1 MCNASPQQ
9 KAVLNSINSY
19 SVTEINNFI
28 KLHGFELNC
37 LIKYGLSAEKLNEID
52 IELLKR
58 QTTEEQISETA
69 LIGAGMH
76 QSKVNEIFGKQDAPV
91 IDEFDPWR
99 EEEEVKEPIFTGNP
113 LTEDLIQ
120 RTIEK
125 RVSVMDL
132 QDALLN
138 GDLTEGMLKDRCFLD
153 DKMIQRIKDYRIQ
166 QMTAIDFEKLPPLKK
181 DRTDFYFLGMP
192 SAGKS
197 CLIAS
202 LLSHWMRAG
211 ICNPEVTNQRSV
223 EYLRMLGGGFSRGI
237 LPLNNPNLFIDYI
250 ELTLNFKEEST
261 NWLGKKSIRQYE
273 IPVNILDMAGEK
285 FGKVAERGK
294 EEFHKHKLYLENDNT
309 KALFF
314 VLDYSVDNDG
324 RDAFEQSLALQVV
337 LNNLNDMGILENTDG
352 IYLIVTKSD
361 MFPVPFDQ
369 YAEYA
374 KDYVSK
380 YYGSFKN
387 RLEQLE
393 SDYGF
398 AMEVMPYSIGDC
410 TFSQLLVDYNP
421 ESNKNLRIFPDRLH
435 ERILQHTARYKKGLR
450 GLFSN

>member
-37 LIKYGLSAEKLNEID
+37 LIKFGIKAEKLNEID
-52 IELLKR
+52 IELIKK
-58 QTTEEQISETA
+58 QVEEENISDTA
-69 LIGAGMH
+69 LRTAGMNE
-76 QSKVNEIFGKQDAPV
+76 SRVNEVFGIESIIAP
-91 IDEFDPWR
+91 IEEDPFLD
-99 EEEEVKEPIFTGNP
+99 VPPSNPITVTSFTE
-113 LTEDLIQ
+113 TLIQ

-125 RVSVMDL
+125 RATVLEL

-138 GDLTEGMLKDRCFLD
+138 GDITAQLLKDRCFLD
-153 DKMIQRIKDYRIQ
+153 DQMIQRISDYRQQ
-166 QMTAIDFEKLPPLKK
+166 QMSAIEFEKLPPLKN

-202 LLSHWMRAG
+202 LLSHWMRKG

-250 ELTLNFKEEST
+250 ELTLSFKETTKS
-261 NWLGKKSIRQYE
+261 WLGSERQVQYE

-285 FGKVAERGK
+285 FGRVAEKGR
-294 EEFHKHKLYLENDNT
+294 EEFNKHKYYLENNNN

-337 LNNLNDMGILENTDG
+337 LNNLDDMGILENTDG
-352 IYLIVTKSD
+352 IYLIVTKAD
-361 MFPVPFDQ
+361 MFPVSFDQ
-369 YAEYA
+369 YSEYA
-374 KDYVSK
+374 NEYVNK

-393 SDYGF
+393 QTYGF

-410 TFSQLLVDYNP
+410 TFGQLLVDYNP
-421 ESNKNLRIFPDRLH
+421 DSNKHLKIFPDRLH
-435 ERILQHTARYKKGLR
+435 DRILQHTARYKRGIR